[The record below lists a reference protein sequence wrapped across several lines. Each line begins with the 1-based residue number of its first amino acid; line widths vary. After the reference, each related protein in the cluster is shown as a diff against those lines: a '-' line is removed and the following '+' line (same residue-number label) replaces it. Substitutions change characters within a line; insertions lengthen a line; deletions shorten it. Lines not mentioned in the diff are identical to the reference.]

1 MAISAKIQPDNPVN
15 RTIGAMVRSM
25 PTVDLND
32 YYYFVHVV
40 EKGGFTR
47 AADALGIPKSRIS
60 RHVQQLEA
68 RLDSVLIQR
77 TTRQF
82 RVTELGEVFYQHA
95 RAAIEQAELAESALK
110 RNKNTLSGTVRL
122 SCSVGV
128 AQFALKALVA
138 RFLRDNP
145 DVTVLQQVTNDNVD
159 LVAAGI
165 DMSVRGHVDA
175 LPDST
180 LVQRPLAA
188 VDWGLF
194 ASPNDDLEGAP
205 ISTPADLINRPALAL
220 GWQASSQGDQWR
232 LAHESGAREEIR
244 IAPRLKSDDMAT
256 LKEAAIEGLGI
267 VALPAYTCRDELLT
281 GRLVRVLPDWHAG
294 QAQLSLVMPRRRG
307 FTAPVVALQ
316 TFLQEELAGFVAAPG
331 S

>member
-1 MAISAKIQPDNPVN
+1 MPMA
-15 RTIGAMVRSM
+15 
-25 PTVDLND
+25 DLND

-40 EKGGFTR
+40 EKGGITR
-47 AADALGIPKSRIS
+47 AAEALGIPKSRIS

-95 RAAIEQAELAESALK
+95 RAAIEQAELAESVLK
-110 RNKNTLSGTVRL
+110 RRKNTLSGTVRL

-128 AQFALKALVA
+128 AQFALKELLA
-138 RFLRDNP
+138 RFLKDNP
-145 DVTVLQQVTNDNVD
+145 EVTVLQQVTNENVD

-188 VDWGLF
+188 VEWGLF
-194 ASPNDDLEGAP
+194 AAPDDVLEGGP
-205 ISTPADLINRPALAL
+205 IAIPADLANHPALAL
-220 GWQASSQGDQWR
+220 GWQSSPASQGERWR
-232 LAHESGAREEIR
+232 MEHTSGAREAIS
-244 IAPRLKSDDMAT
+244 IAPRFKSDDMAS
-256 LKEAAIEGLGI
+256 LKEAAIAGLGV
-267 VALPAYTCRDELLT
+267 VALPAYTCRDELVT

-316 TFLQEELAGFVAAPG
+316 TFLQAELADFVAVP
-331 S
+331 